1 LPQALFNRKTRSAA
15 VLLTV
20 LAWQAPVGV
29 AATIGGSISAS
40 NDYVLRGVSQT
51 DNHPVAQAD
60 LHFAPRDAWTIGA
73 WASPVRLLPGQQ
85 SLELN
90 FYTNWRVPLGTA
102 ASGTLGATYYSFPND
117 PRAVPYNYLE
127 LNAGL
132 DWRDRILL
140 SAYYAPSVTLFS
152 LNYGRATHRQT
163 WSAELAFSH
172 PLAQTLMAQVGIG
185 YYDAIG
191 LQSAGYSYGS
201 ASLAR
206 DFGRIHAELSTIWV
220 AAAAQRSYSPGRA
233 GKPLNATISW
243 QF

>member
-1 LPQALFNRKTRSAA
+1 MLA
-15 VLLTV
+15 V
-20 LAWQAPVGV
+20 LAWQIPVGSAAPVGG
-29 AATIGGSISAS
+29 AITAS
-40 NDYVLRGVSQT
+40 NDYVQRGVSQT
-51 DNHPVAQAD
+51 DNHPVVQAD
-60 LHFAPRDAWTIGA
+60 LHFSPRDPWIMGA
-73 WASPVRLLPGQQ
+73 WASPVRLLPGHQ

-90 FYTNWRVPLGTA
+90 LYTNWRVPLGTA
-102 ASGTLGATYYSFPND
+102 ASATLGATYYTFPND
-117 PRAVPYNYLE
+117 PRAVSYNYLE

-152 LNYGRATHRQT
+152 FNYGRATHRQT
-163 WSAELAFSH
+163 WSAELALSH
-172 PLAQTLMAQVGIG
+172 PLAQSLTAQIAIG

-191 LQSAGYSYGS
+191 LQGTGYSYGS

-206 DFGRIHAELSTIWV
+206 DFGRVHAELSTIWV